1 MPLDNEIYFCIKYYL
16 YIIYL
21 LYGWGKL
28 VSSIQVQQGAKIT
41 PVPFEAGETLLS
53 ALRRA
58 GYSIPAACG
67 GKGRCGKCRVKVNG
81 VPRLACKTRAQD
93 GDWIDLPETMRGVI
107 LTDTLTLPK
116 AQAGR
121 SGLGAAVDLGT
132 TTVALRLFD
141 RADGKLLA
149 QAQDWNAQAPYG
161 ADVIS
166 RIQHT
171 MEASDGLGELS
182 RCIRA
187 QTETLLGQTLSAA
200 GRKLDEVKEL
210 VIAGNTVMQHIFDG
224 REVASIARAPFQP
237 ETLFEDGA
245 GEPLSGI
252 PVQFAPCVA
261 GYVGGDI
268 TAGLLA
274 DGLFVQPELRLFL
287 DIGTNGEM
295 ALGNES
301 GALCC
306 AVASGPAFEGAGISC
321 GMPGITGAVS
331 HVSYD
336 RGFLCDIVGG
346 DITAGL
352 LADGLFVQP
361 ELRLFLDIGTNGE
374 MALGNESGAL
384 CCAVASGPAFE
395 GAGISCGMPGITGAV
410 SHVSYDRGFLC
421 DIVGGGEAKGICG
434 SGLVDLVAVLLERGV
449 IDESGRLLPP
459 QDAPEDMRRYLTED
473 GQGNGV
479 FHLTKAVSL
488 TARDVRNLQLAK
500 AAVAGGIRVLLE
512 QRGVTADDIA
522 SVELAGGFGNYLSPE
537 NVVRIGMLPRACL
550 SKIRPLGNASLAGAS
565 MLALDGENWRKLAE
579 IPEKCRYLELSG
591 RDDFSRAFTDS
602 LTF

>member
-1 MPLDNEIYFCIKYYL
+1 MSSVRVLLGGKSFDIKTE
-16 YIIYL
+16 
-21 LYGWGKL
+21 G
-28 VSSIQVQQGAKIT
+28 
-41 PVPFEAGETLLS
+41 GETLLS
-53 ALRRA
+53 ALRRS
-58 GYSIPAACG
+58 GFTLPAACG
-67 GKGRCGKCRVKVNG
+67 GRGKCGKCRVGVNS
-81 VPRLACKTRAQD
+81 VSRLACRVVPND
-93 GDWIDLPETMRGVI
+93 GDVVTLPEKSGGRI
-107 LTDTLTLPK
+107 LTQTPEIVSC
-116 AQAGR
+116 AGKM
-121 SGLGAAVDLGT
+121 SGLAAAVDLGT
-132 TTVALRLFD
+132 TTVAVRLYE
-141 RADGKLLA
+141 LA
-149 QAQDWNAQAPYG
+149 GGLELKTISAWNAQAAYG
-161 ADVIS
+161 GDVIS
-166 RIQHT
+166 RIQYT
-171 MEASDGLGELS
+171 METLNGLNELS
-182 RCIRA
+182 RIIRA
-187 QTETLLGQTLSAA
+187 QVEDMISRALEDCGKS
-200 GRKLDEVKEL
+200 KSEL
-210 VIAGNTVMQHIFDG
+210 RHTVLVGNTVMQHIF
-224 REVASIARAPFQP
+224 ASLPVEGIARAPFKP
-237 ETLFEDGA
+237 ETLFENDRSDSLLGA
-245 GEPLSGI
+245 
-252 PVQFAPCVA
+252 PVHYSPCVA
-261 GYVGGDI
+261 GY
-268 TAGLLA
+268 
-274 DGLFVQPELRLFL
+274 
-287 DIGTNGEM
+287 
-295 ALGNES
+295 
-301 GALCC
+301 
-306 AVASGPAFEGAGISC
+306 
-321 GMPGITGAVS
+321 
-331 HVSYD
+331 
-336 RGFLCDIVGG
+336 VGG

-550 SKIRPLGNASLAGAS
+550 SKIRPLGNAALAGAS

-579 IPEKCRYLELSG
+579 IPKKCRYLELSG

>member
-1 MPLDNEIYFCIKYYL
+1 M
-16 YIIYL
+16 
-21 LYGWGKL
+21 
-28 VSSIQVQQGAKIT
+28 SSIQVQQGAKIT

-81 VPRLACKTRAQD
+81 VPRLACKTKAQD

-116 AQAGR
+116 VQADR

-245 GEPLSGI
+245 GELLSGI

-306 AVASGPAFEGAGISC
+306 AVASGPAFEGAGI
-321 GMPGITGAVS
+321 
-331 HVSYD
+331 
-336 RGFLCDIVGG
+336 
-346 DITAGL
+346 
-352 LADGLFVQP
+352 
-361 ELRLFLDIGTNGE
+361 
-374 MALGNESGAL
+374 
-384 CCAVASGPAFE
+384 
-395 GAGISCGMPGITGAV
+395 
-410 SHVSYDRGFLC
+410 
-421 DIVGGGEAKGICG
+421 CG
-434 SGLVDLVAVLLERGV
+434 SGLIDLVAVLLERGV

-459 QDAPEDMRRYLTED
+459 QDAPEDMRRYLTEN

-550 SKIRPLGNASLAGAS
+550 SKIRPLGNAALAGAS